1 MSIVCTLRSP
11 SETRRSRILPADAPG
26 AKGFLS
32 LSIRTAPRP
41 PRAPREQPAPGEPGC
56 GSPDLRGLRAQAS
69 RLGSVACSRV
79 TFYHSFDKRLVEAF
93 TFKLVPRQWTETR
106 SGLPGGRRKEGPPVT
121 QGRGRSPPPPAGTRA
136 VSQRW
141 APGFRGLDARRGD
154 PQRWRDRA
162 QPSAPSRAHAASAP
176 PASLQTHRRQRTAR
190 HAERPARLARGFRR
204 ERQEH
209 RPRAARGVFRVRGRR
224 DPWHRA
230 GCTGCGLPP
239 SPGLAVGARALPP
252 ASYGPERARQRLSL
266 FPAPLPV
273 NEVTRR
279 PWVVTPG

>member
-41 PRAPREQPAPGEPGC
+41 PCTQRAAGPRGARLRLPGSPWAPRSGV
-56 GSPDLRGLRAQAS
+56 AS
-69 RLGSVACSRV
+69 RVR
-79 TFYHSFDKRLVEAF
+79 RL
-93 TFKLVPRQWTETR
+93 
-106 SGLPGGRRKEGPPVT
+106 LPGYVLSLFRQTFSGGLYVQARAAAVDRNTERPARGRRKDGPPVT
-121 QGRGRSPPPPAGTRA
+121 QGRGRSPPPPPAGTRA

-154 PQRWRDRA
+154 PQSWRG
-162 QPSAPSRAHAASAP
+162 
-176 PASLQTHRRQRTAR
+176 
-190 HAERPARLARGFRR
+190 PARSPRPLPAPTPRPLRPHLSKRTVGKEPRDTQSGPRASPGGFRR

-230 GCTGCGLPP
+230 GCVGRRLPPGGSLWGCGLCPP
-239 SPGLAVGARALPP
+239 RATALSARVSVSVCSP
-252 ASYGPERARQRLSL
+252 
-266 FPAPLPV
+266 
-273 NEVTRR
+273 R
-279 PWVVTPG
+279 PCR

>member
-1 MSIVCTLRSP
+1 MRQERRASCPSASELRP
-11 SETRRSRILPADAPG
+11 D
-26 AKGFLS
+26 
-32 LSIRTAPRP
+32 

-106 SGLPGGRRKEGPPVT
+106 SGLPGGRRKDGPPVT
-121 QGRGRSPPPPAGTRA
+121 QGRGRSLPPPPAGTRA

-154 PQRWRDRA
+154 PQSWRG
-162 QPSAPSRAHAASAP
+162 
-176 PASLQTHRRQRTAR
+176 
-190 HAERPARLARGFRR
+190 PARSPRPLPAPTPRPLRPHLSKRTVGKEPRDTQSGPRASPGGFRR

-230 GCTGCGLPP
+230 GCVGRHLPPGGSLWGCGLCPP
-239 SPGLAVGARALPP
+239 RATALSACVSVSVSTP
-252 ASYGPERARQRLSL
+252 RLC
-266 FPAPLPV
+266 
-273 NEVTRR
+273 R
-279 PWVVTPG
+279 

>member
-32 LSIRTAPRP
+32 LSIRTATPPPVHPESSRP
-41 PRAPREQPAPGEPGC
+41 QGSQAAAPRSPWAPRSGV
-56 GSPDLRGLRAQAS
+56 AS
-69 RLGSVACSRV
+69 RVR
-79 TFYHSFDKRLVEAF
+79 RL
-93 TFKLVPRQWTETR
+93 
-106 SGLPGGRRKEGPPVT
+106 LPGYVLSLFRQTFSGGLYVQARAAAVDRNTERPARGRRKDGPAVT
-121 QGRGRSPPPPAGTRA
+121 QGRGGDTGRVAEMGPRFPWPRRAARGPAELAGPARSPRPLPAPTPRPLRPHLSKRTVGKEPCDTQSGPRA
-136 VSQRW
+136 S
-141 APGFRGLDARRGD
+141 PG
-154 PQRWRDRA
+154 
-162 QPSAPSRAHAASAP
+162 
-176 PASLQTHRRQRTAR
+176 
-190 HAERPARLARGFRR
+190 GFRR

-239 SPGLAVGARALPP
+239 SPGLAVGVRALPP

-266 FPAPLPV
+266 DPAPLPV